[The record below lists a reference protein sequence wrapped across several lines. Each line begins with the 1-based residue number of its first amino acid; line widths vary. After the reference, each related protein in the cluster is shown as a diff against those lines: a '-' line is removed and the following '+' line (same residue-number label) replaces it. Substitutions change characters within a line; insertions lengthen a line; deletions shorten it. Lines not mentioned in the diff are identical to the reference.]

1 MKYTDTLKEFLTGY
15 IGLYLRIVTKVGTKC
30 DGYLQSWSETSIVI
44 ANHSSI
50 IIDIKDI
57 ASIEED
63 ARDLA
68 AYYDH
73 CRSLETVAPTS

>member
-15 IGLYLRIVTKVGTKC
+15 IGLHLRIVTKVGTKC
-30 DGYLQSWSETSIVI
+30 NGYLQSWSETGIVI
-44 ANHSSI
+44 ANRSSI

-73 CRSLETVAPTS
+73 CESLKEISPS